1 MLFSISFQALS
12 DKNCCCLTKLQYERS
27 DVRIKEELPMA
38 KQNAGLHKE
47 VREIFEGVPIPRK
60 NGSPWPNHP
69 VEGHKSSQ
77 LSFLHP
83 TRLSPHKE
91 IRCKQESPPD
101 ARLIP
106 KSTGPSQSKIVS
118 IIKTFK
124 GLGQRFFNSRD
135 DAV

>member
-1 MLFSISFQALS
+1 
-12 DKNCCCLTKLQYERS
+12 LQYERI

-60 NGSPWPNHP
+60 NGSPRPNHL

-77 LSFLHP
+77 LSFLQP

-101 ARLIP
+101 ARPSP
-106 KSTGPSQSKIVS
+106 KPTGPSQSKIVS
-118 IIKTFK
+118 IIRAFK
-124 GLGQRFFNSRD
+124 GLRQRFFNGSD
-135 DAV
+135 NAV